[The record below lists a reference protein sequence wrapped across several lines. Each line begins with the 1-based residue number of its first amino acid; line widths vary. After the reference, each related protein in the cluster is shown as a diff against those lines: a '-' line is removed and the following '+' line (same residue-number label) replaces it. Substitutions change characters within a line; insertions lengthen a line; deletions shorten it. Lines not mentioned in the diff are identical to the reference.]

1 MKKTLLVAV
10 ALLAMCQIS
19 CDVNGK
25 HSAPVNTG
33 AGTESVTVPEGLT
46 GELEVDAERLAQ
58 RSIELSR
65 KMIDG
70 TDKEQETQELQQLID
85 QAKNYY
91 QSRDLRDD
99 FAIAMNEKMSKGVSD
114 LARQLNNENKQDSI
128 Q

>member
-1 MKKTLLVAV
+1 
-10 ALLAMCQIS
+10 
-19 CDVNGK
+19 
-25 HSAPVNTG
+25 
-33 AGTESVTVPEGLT
+33 
-46 GELEVDAERLAQ
+46 
-58 RSIELSR
+58 
-65 KMIDG
+65 MIDG